1 MKKGYGCVVAGRFN
15 TEDAHGADSKVHWSG
30 MQWLIYASLSAATA
44 ALVAIFGKIGLK
56 NVDPTLATTVRAG
69 VMFAC
74 MVAASFALKKF
85 GGLST
90 LSGKPLLMILLAGL
104 AGAASWL
111 FYFMALKSGSA
122 SNVASV
128 DRLSVVLVIIMAA
141 LFLGEKFTAQV
152 ALGAVLMTV
161 GAVLVI
167 R

>member
-1 MKKGYGCVVAGRFN
+1 
-15 TEDAHGADSKVHWSG
+15 
-30 MQWLIYASLSAATA
+30 MQWLFYASLSAATA

-69 VMFAC
+69 IMFIF
-74 MVAASFALKKF
+74 MLLVSLTFKKF
-85 GGLST
+85 GGLSA
-90 LSGKPLLMILLAGL
+90 LSGKPLLMIISAGI
-104 AGAASWL
+104 AGALSWF
-111 FYFMALKSGSA
+111 FYFLALKTGTA
-122 SNVASV
+122 SNVSSI

-161 GAVLVI
+161 GAILVI

>member
-1 MKKGYGCVVAGRFN
+1 
-15 TEDAHGADSKVHWSG
+15 
-30 MQWLIYASLSAATA
+30 MQWLLYASLSALTA

-69 VMFAC
+69 IMFAF
-74 MVAASFALKKF
+74 MLLISLSLKKL
-85 GGLST
+85 GGLSS

-111 FYFMALKSGSA
+111 FYFLALKTGTA
-122 SNVASV
+122 TNVSSV

-161 GAVLVI
+161 GALLVI